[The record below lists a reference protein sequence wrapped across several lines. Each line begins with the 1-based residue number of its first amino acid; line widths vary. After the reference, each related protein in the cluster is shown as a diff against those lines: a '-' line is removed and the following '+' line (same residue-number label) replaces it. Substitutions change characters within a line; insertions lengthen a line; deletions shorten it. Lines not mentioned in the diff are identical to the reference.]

1 MLIKCN
7 LTNVTHELG
16 NLDVEASTVA
26 PVNSPQNLSISFDP
40 ELSFKKQID
49 TVVKNR
55 NFQGHYVYALRKYL
69 DRKCLH
75 L

>member
-1 MLIKCN
+1 MLLMSMATWMLKP
-7 LTNVTHELG
+7 LQL
-16 NLDVEASTVA
+16 

-55 NFQGHYVYALRKYL
+55 NFQGHYIYALRKYL